1 MGTINVIFVVLGR
14 TGSHPSRV
22 MSVARPSAKYFKPE
36 PKRAR
41 VENRLALSFSNEDKV
56 ETLQPYDDA
65 LMITLRIEG
74 YDVKKVLVDQGSR
87 AEIMYPDL
95 YTD

>member
-22 MSVARPSAKYFKPE
+22 MSVARPPAKYSKPE

-74 YDVKKVLVDQGSR
+74 YDVKKVLVD
-87 AEIMYPDL
+87 
-95 YTD
+95 